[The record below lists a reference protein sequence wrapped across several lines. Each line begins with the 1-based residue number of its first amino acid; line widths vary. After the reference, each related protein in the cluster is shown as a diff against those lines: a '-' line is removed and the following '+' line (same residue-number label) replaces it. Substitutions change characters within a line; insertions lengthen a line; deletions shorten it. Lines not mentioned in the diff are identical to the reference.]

1 MRLPPANTEQEG
13 PNLTPVIDIVFLLL
27 IFFLVATQFS
37 QQEKLVSI
45 RLAEVL
51 QAQPLAM
58 GPKEVIINITKE
70 GQLVVYDETLSEL
83 QLINTLATIA
93 SKNPGQT
100 RVQIRADQ
108 EVKFRFPLT
117 VIGICK
123 KHDIDYSVTVLEQ
136 QD

>member
-1 MRLPPANTEQEG
+1 MRLPPANDDLDG

-58 GPKEVIINITKE
+58 GPKEVVVNITKE
-70 GQLVVYDETLSEL
+70 GKLVIYDETLSES
-83 QLINTLATIA
+83 QLISTLAAIA

-108 EVKFRFPLT
+108 EVKFRYPLT

-123 KHDIDYSVTVLEQ
+123 QHDIDYSVTVLEKQ
-136 QD
+136 K